1 MGEEVGWKQE
11 FVRYLGL
18 NILNYLAIVVVMNAW
33 LGRGS
38 TRNNGKM
45 EVRAYLWIILRWAMP
60 RRLWTNRVHLKIKAT
75 TGQQE
80 INTDSWNPIIQPTH
94 NPQLHM
100 CVAQSRKE
108 SHSHVFMKIF
118 CHRCTWSWFLWQVG
132 DMKLQALRIILL
144 SPHHGSHPR
153 SPPRP
158 TWQLTFP
165 CHIHAWAWARKKQR
179 NELAVM

>member
-108 SHSHVFMKIF
+108 SQSHVFMKIF
-118 CHRCTWSWFLWQVG
+118 VTDAHDLGSCGRLGTWSS
-132 DMKLQALRIILL
+132 KLSESFFSHHTMALIQDLL
-144 SPHHGSHPR
+144 LVQHGSLH
-153 SPPRP
+153 S
-158 TWQLTFP
+158 LATFMP
-165 CHIHAWAWARKKQR
+165 EHGQER
-179 NELAVM
+179 NKGMS